1 MKHVYADES
10 APGGVYAECIYFGNK
25 TLLEMAGKRLMK
37 IQTAAARNFR
47 TCWADRSPVCFC
59 TDWSENFYARELFHS
74 SCYDYEIRLFF
85 E

>member
-47 TCWADRSPVCFC
+47 TC
-59 TDWSENFYARELFHS
+59 
-74 SCYDYEIRLFF
+74 
-85 E
+85 